1 MSIVGGQGWSR
12 GGWGGCCGGL
22 QDAVEADRIVTSGCG
37 FRGRGR
43 VAIAGYRLGGMWR
56 RMFVTLGSE
65 CREDRSGRRF
75 VIDW

>member
-1 MSIVGGQGWSR
+1 M
-12 GGWGGCCGGL
+12 
-22 QDAVEADRIVTSGCG
+22 EADRIGTRDEGRLMVGRG

-43 VAIAGYRLGGMWR
+43 VGNGAPAEVIAGYRLGGMWR
-56 RMFVTLGSE
+56 RMLVTLGSE